1 MPNGQFVP
9 AAPIPA
15 RPTSPFF
22 PSAPQAPLAP
32 ARRLSPELEDF
43 QKKIGEQI
51 SDIAS
56 RLKLAEQRV
65 DNLRSHLELV
75 DSSLIEKHKAAI
87 SEIRDMQDGMRA
99 LRADMDMLKDLTE
112 RLGKRM
118 EALASREEVKVLQR
132 YVEMWQPLQFVTRAE
147 VKTLV
152 QNALKEQGIKVS
164 EED

>member
-1 MPNGQFVP
+1 MPDGQFAP
-9 AAPIPA
+9 AAPIPT

-22 PSAPQAPLAP
+22 PSAPAAAPPTRKLP
-32 ARRLSPELEDF
+32 PELEDF
-43 QKKIGEQI
+43 QKKIGAQI

-87 SEIRDMQDGMRA
+87 SEIRDMQDGMRS

-152 QNALKEQGIKVS
+152 QNALKEQGIKV
-164 EED
+164 EE